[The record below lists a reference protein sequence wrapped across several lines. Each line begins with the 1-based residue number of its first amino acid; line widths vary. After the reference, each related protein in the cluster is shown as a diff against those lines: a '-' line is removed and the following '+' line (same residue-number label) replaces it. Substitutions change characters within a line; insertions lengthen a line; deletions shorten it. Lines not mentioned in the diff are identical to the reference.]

1 MIKRM
6 LAMLLAVLM
15 VLSLV
20 GCGEQ
25 GGDSAE
31 DENAL
36 TEEELQALKDEKDIY
51 VLRETISSLEDFE
64 RYLREMNFPKGGEY
78 SSAEQLLEHGRSG
91 QPYAYCQMLTTVLED
106 DYPEVGIIDVFKEG
120 VNHVAYAY
128 IKEGDTY
135 YALDP
140 FFALN
145 MRINIQSTDLDELA
159 TKCMEKSQGY
169 GALDQYTITRICQLE
184 GEAPNGEK
192 LLVATDYGVDTMKYA
207 GTTIPVG
214 LGLPKLT
221 DEEIDALL
229 EENDPHK
236 VKETIST
243 LADFANYCYRGKFIY
258 GDGSI
263 YYVADDGFFWH
274 ATCSG
279 YQTLQRRM
287 GGCGTMSSCLHYVL
301 SDDYDEV
308 GYVSMDGHLLAY
320 ILSDGLYYLVDPVKY
335 AFSVTDKGDMTWG
348 ERWLIHLP
356 QKNVVYCS
364 SDFQEIADSL
374 YGKMFVTEIKYIY
387 TYVSPG
393 DMVFID
399 RNKYPVGTTAT
410 CWYGE
415 PVQYR
420 LVTEHDWVSQENV
433 VDDVCIVMNMP
444 RDGEIFTYG
453 GYHEDPYTKEKT
465 WNTIED
471 VPPYTRG
478 DDPVVMAYLKEI
490 GAIN

>member
-1 MIKRM
+1 MLKRVIS
-6 LAMLLAVLM
+6 LLLAAMML
-15 VLSLV
+15 LSLV
-20 GCGEQ
+20 GCGTQ
-25 GGDSAE
+25 GDSGAE
-31 DENAL
+31 NKNTITDEML
-36 TEEELQALKDEKDIY
+36 EVLKGEKDIS
-51 VLRETISSLEDFE
+51 VLREAISSLDDFE
-64 RYLREMNFPKGGEY
+64 LYLREMNFPKGGEY
-78 SSAEQLLEHGRSG
+78 SSAEQLLEHGRSS
-91 QPYAYCQMLTTVLED
+91 QPYAYCQLLTTVLED
-106 DYPEVGIIDVFKEG
+106 NYPEVGIIDVFKEG
-120 VNHVAYAY
+120 VNHVPYAY

-145 MRINIQSTDLDELA
+145 MRINIQSSDLDELA
-159 TKCMEKSQGY
+159 TMCMEKSQGY
-169 GALDQYTITRICQLE
+169 GTLDQYTITRTYQLE
-184 GEAPNGEK
+184 KEAPNGEQ
-192 LLVATDYGVDTMKYA
+192 LLAATDYGVDTMKYA
-207 GTTIPVG
+207 GTTIPVS
-214 LGLPKLT
+214 LGLPELT

-229 EENDPHK
+229 EENDPRK

-243 LADFANYCYRGKFIY
+243 LADFANYCYRGEFIY

-301 SDDYDEV
+301 ADDYDEV

-320 ILSDGLYYLVDPVKY
+320 ILADGLYYLVDPVQY
-335 AFSVTDKGDMTWG
+335 AFSVTDKGDMAWA
-348 ERWLIHLP
+348 ERWLRNLP
-356 QKNVVYCS
+356 QNDIVYCS
-364 SDFQEIADSL
+364 SSFQEIADSL

-393 DMVFID
+393 DMVFLD

-420 LVTEHDWVSQENV
+420 LVTEHDWVSQENM

-444 RDGEIFTYG
+444 GDGEIFTYG
-453 GYHEDPYTKEKT
+453 GYHEDPYTKEKI
-465 WNTIED
+465 WNTQEA
-471 VPPYTRG
+471 VPYYDG
-478 DDPVVMAYLKEI
+478 SDDPTVMAYLKEI
-490 GAIN
+490 GAID